1 MLVIIVGVFAAL
13 WLPQRSG
20 PFYLSVSIQYFFSIR
35 NPTTFKLRLLR
46 LLLVYNTIAAWCE
59 ATIYVDLWFLM
70 FSKTCIYINR

>member
-20 PFYLSVSIQYFFSIR
+20 PFYLLDSIQYFFFQFE
-35 NPTTFKLRLLR
+35 TLKLQLLR
-46 LLLVYNTIAAWCE
+46 LLLVYNTIAAWYE
-59 ATIYVDLWFLM
+59 ATMYVDLWFLM